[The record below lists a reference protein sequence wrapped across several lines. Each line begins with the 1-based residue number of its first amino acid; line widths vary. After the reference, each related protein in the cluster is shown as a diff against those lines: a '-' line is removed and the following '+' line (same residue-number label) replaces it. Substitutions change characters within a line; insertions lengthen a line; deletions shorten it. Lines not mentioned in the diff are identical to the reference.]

1 MLYILPVLLLL
12 ERFYFYIA
20 DRFNIIDKPNQ
31 RSSHAYITRRGGGII
46 FPVAW
51 LIYAASTGFEYP
63 WFTLGLLLISA
74 ISFMDD
80 LSEVA
85 VGPRISTHALA
96 LFFAFYDLGVMD
108 YFPWWGMVMVIIFSI
123 AILNAVNFMDGI
135 NGITSMYALVF
146 FALLSFNSGLQGA
159 DILFDLNSPY
169 TYIISSLLVFTFFN
183 FRKKALCFAGDVG
196 SVSIAYLM
204 IGTLITQIFP
214 SPNNQFAVAG
224 TFSAPGELIDLKFLL
239 LLSVYG
245 VDSLLTIVHR
255 LILKENILKGHRKH
269 LYQYMANEAGVSHLA
284 VSSLY
289 AVSQLVIS
297 IWILNNDVSLSQGV
311 GIIVFLSA
319 VYVLSKWAI
328 MRQYS
333 TQPANQQAQLY
344 MNPNSSA
351 VSTSKFVSSRP
362 SGPVKVVKVEPGKKI
377 KDTKVT
383 KKSPSYR
390 TAEAN

>member
-46 FPVAW
+46 FPIAW
-51 LIYAASTGFEYP
+51 LIYAASTGFDHP
-63 WFTLGLLLISA
+63 WFTVGLLLISA
-74 ISFMDD
+74 VSFLDD
-80 LSEVA
+80 IKEVA

-96 LFFAFYDLGVMD
+96 LFFAFYDLGVLD
-108 YFPWWGMVMVIIFSI
+108 YFPWWGMVMVIFFSI

-146 FALLSFNSGLQGA
+146 FSLLTFNSGLQGA

-214 SPNNQFAVAG
+214 SPDNQFAIADK
-224 TFSAPGELIDLKFLL
+224 FSAPAELLDFKYLL
-239 LLSVYG
+239 LLAVYG

-269 LYQYMANEAGVSHLA
+269 LYQYLANEAGVSHLA
-284 VSSLY
+284 VSGLY
-289 AVSQLVIS
+289 AVSQLLIS
-297 IWILNNDVSLSQGV
+297 IWVLNNDVSWSQGV
-311 GIIVFLSA
+311 GIIGILS
-319 VYVLSKWAI
+319 VIYVVSKWAI
-328 MRQYS
+328 VRQVS
-333 TQPANQQAQLY
+333 TQPETQQSAVY
-344 MNPNSSA
+344 MSSNSSA
-351 VSTSKFVSSRP
+351 VSVSKFVSSRP
-362 SGPVKVVKVEPGKKI
+362 SGPVKIVKSEPEKKI
-377 KDTKVT
+377 KTTKVS
-383 KKSPSYR
+383 KKSPSFR